1 MLYDGPLGA
10 QDACTVKQFGHG
22 MRPCVTKL
30 QGPMAE
36 NFLQARADTDMQIAQ
51 LRSLSE
57 DSEIGRLGGVPPAE
71 RVFMYLQVS

>member
-1 MLYDGPLGA
+1 MG
-10 QDACTVKQFGHG
+10 
-22 MRPCVTKL
+22 
-30 QGPMAE
+30 
-36 NFLQARADTDMQIAQ
+36 FLQALADTDMQAAQ